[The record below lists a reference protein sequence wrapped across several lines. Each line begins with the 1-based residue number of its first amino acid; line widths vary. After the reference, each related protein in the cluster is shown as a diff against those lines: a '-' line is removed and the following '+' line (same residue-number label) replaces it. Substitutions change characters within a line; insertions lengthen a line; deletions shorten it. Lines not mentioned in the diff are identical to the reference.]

1 MPRLMARAPERR
13 GSVAALRS
21 RAAAVVAPS
30 AGRLG
35 LWAKRSGRGVLMDLM
50 DRRAVVARNGEEE
63 VVEEGRR
70 KGGGRRPQLR
80 GGLGGMAA
88 AALVLVVTDLW
99 CCSSRVFW
107 AAAAL
112 APRRASQPLIGS
124 LRQCIHL
131 IKYGICSV
139 TGI

>member
-21 RAAAVVAPS
+21 RAAVVVAPS
-30 AGRLG
+30 AGSLG

-50 DRRAVVARNGEEE
+50 DRRAVVARNGAE
-63 VVEEGRR
+63 VVGEVGRR

-88 AALVLVVTDLW
+88 AALMLVVIDLW
-99 CCSSRVFW
+99 CCSSRVF
-107 AAAAL
+107 
-112 APRRASQPLIGS
+112 
-124 LRQCIHL
+124 
-131 IKYGICSV
+131 
-139 TGI
+139 

>member
-1 MPRLMARAPERR
+1 MPRLMASAPERR

-35 LWAKRSGRGVLMDLM
+35 LWAKRSGRGVLMDLI

-63 VVEEGRR
+63 EVEEGRR

-88 AALVLVVTDLW
+88 VALVLVVTDLW

-107 AAAAL
+107 AAAL
-112 APRRASQPLIGS
+112 APRRASQPLID
-124 LRQCIHL
+124 LVRQCIHL
-131 IKYGICSV
+131 IRYGICSV